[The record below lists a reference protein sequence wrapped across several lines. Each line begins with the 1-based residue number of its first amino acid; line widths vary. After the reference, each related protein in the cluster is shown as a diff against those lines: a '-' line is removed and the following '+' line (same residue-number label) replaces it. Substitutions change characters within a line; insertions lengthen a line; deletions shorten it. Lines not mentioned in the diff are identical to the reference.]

1 MLVVGGFDGLEFF
14 RVFYRIQGY
23 SHSGFATA
31 L

>member
-14 RVFYRIQGY
+14 RVLYTIQGY